1 MVAFARISNPGEEYR
16 MECRFVDVN
25 QVCNQEK
32 AVPAGWIAGD
42 GNDIGEEFIQY
53 ALPLI
58 QGEPERVMENGI
70 PKYLYR

>member
-1 MVAFARISNPGEEYR
+1 

-32 AVPAGWIAGD
+32 AVPAEWITGD
-42 GNDIGEEFIQY
+42 GNDIGEKFIQY

-58 QGEPERVMENGI
+58 QGEPERIMENGFPNI
-70 PKYLYR
+70 CTDSNCLARENSWL